1 MVLDLPSRVTFST
14 SSASASGSSSLAA
27 FGRGAWEDRAMRT
40 LRVSLL
46 APPVQATVIGV
57 LVMLLAVFTWITPP
71 HAEVLHNVLHHLNIL
86 PFMLAGLIFGWRG
99 ALQALLL
106 AT

>member
-1 MVLDLPSRVTFST
+1 M
-14 SSASASGSSSLAA
+14 AA
-27 FGRGAWEDRAMRT
+27 FGRGAWADRAMRT

-71 HAEVLHNVLHHLNIL
+71 HAEVLHNVLHHLNFL
-86 PFMLAGLIFGWRG
+86 PLMVAGMLFGWRG
-99 ALQALLL
+99 ASLALILAACSQAI
-106 AT
+106 